1 MSERQHVAAL
11 LHDCLRVWNQGR
23 SDRRF
28 FLRKVKKGAIRWPF
42 GRISCHIG
50 GSNSQGVYFCAS
62 GGDNEGAE
70 KTMKTHVNNL
80 VLASSSPR
88 RRALLSEAGID
99 HEVVSPPVDEP
110 HDVAGGLSPAQ
121 LAEALAYFK
130 ARAVA
135 DEVDGA
141 AVLGAD
147 TICAADGHVLGKP
160 ADADEARWM
169 LRKLSSA
176 PHFVITGVAVLGPSV
191 GRLIASDVTRI
202 TMKPMSAADI
212 EDYIATGEWDGKA
225 GAYAI
230 QESADRYVTEV
241 DGSFSNVVGLPI
253 ELVGQM
259 LRRVG
264 IATRER

>member
-1 MSERQHVAAL
+1 
-11 LHDCLRVWNQGR
+11 
-23 SDRRF
+23 
-28 FLRKVKKGAIRWPF
+28 
-42 GRISCHIG
+42 
-50 GSNSQGVYFCAS
+50 VYFCAS

-110 HDVAGGLSPAQ
+110 HDVAAGLSPAQ

-212 EDYIATGEWDGKA
+212 EDYIATGEWEGKA